1 MDSGLR
7 AGELVSLTGPKSE
20 KVAGRSCPVLIVGV
34 EGIDFFFFFFFSNRV
49 SLDEAVLRSAC
60 LCPLSAGV
68 KGVH

>member
-34 EGIDFFFFFFFSNRV
+34 EGIDFFFFFFF
-49 SLDEAVLRSAC
+49 LATGFL
-60 LCPLSAGV
+60 
-68 KGVH
+68 

>member
-34 EGIDFFFFFFFSNRV
+34 EGIDFFFFFSNRV